1 MRRSIFGRRQH
12 PASAAGSLAGCAP
25 VLDRPLKD
33 AARLLIRR
41 LPVFHWRLLW
51 SCLSEVPKA
60 ARFAGSS
67 ASWCFH
73 RAAAAAYS
81 PDAAIDLQQ
90 AEGATYGA
98 EAIQH
103 LDQVGAARKLSVRCG

>member
-1 MRRSIFGRRQH
+1 M
-12 PASAAGSLAGCAP
+12 
-25 VLDRPLKD
+25 LDRPLKD
-33 AARLLIRR
+33 AARLDQAASGI
-41 LPVFHWRLLW
+41 HWRLLW